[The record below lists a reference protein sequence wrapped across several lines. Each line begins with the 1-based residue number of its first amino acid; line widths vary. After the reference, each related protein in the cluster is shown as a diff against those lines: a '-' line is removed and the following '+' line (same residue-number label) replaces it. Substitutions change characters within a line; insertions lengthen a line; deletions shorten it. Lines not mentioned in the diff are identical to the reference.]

1 MVIAQIEHP
10 TRQGQ
15 PLQRHLPQPPTLI
28 DRRHTLIGRTQ
39 RPGPT
44 THTPHHQQTPEP
56 IINNHPIRD
65 QTLHTHTGIA
75 TIINNHTAAI
85 NTAFVAGDN
94 TSVSRITVNT
104 IIAHFYRTVPHATA
118 ADAITDTHIT
128 DGDIVDIIVARNGVL
143 WVVQDRV

>member
-28 DRRHTLIGRTQ
+28 DRRHTLIDRTK

-44 THTPHHQQTPEP
+44 THTHHQQTPEP

-75 TIINNHTAAI
+75 VNNHAAI
-85 NTAFVAGDN
+85 DTALVAGDN
-94 TSVSRITVNT
+94 TRSTRITDNT
-104 IIAHFYRTVPHATA
+104 AAAHLYRIAPHATA
-118 ADAITDTHIT
+118 DNDT
-128 DGDIVDIIVARNGVL
+128 VDISILDIRAVGIR
-143 WVVQDRV
+143 VVRSGILGTIQDSA